1 MILEMIHVINSNS
14 QKRQR
19 KSKEN
24 RQNEFIDSAKK
35 IFIAKGYNATTI
47 RDIAKEAGCSDGL
60 MFRYFKSKADLFIA
74 IINEGQ
80 NKNKITIEE
89 CFSFRLSKEDQIYKI
104 MEVYINKFKDYEQLI
119 RMMLLRALNDPSFEE
134 TKKLFKDT
142 SFLNK
147 QIEHFKERQKRNDI
161 SINSDCEA
169 LALLIYSVTFSIG
182 FNRQSLLGYSKEECL
197 NLAKRYSKIISNGI

>member
-1 MILEMIHVINSNS
+1 MLLETINVINSNA

-24 RQNEFIDSAKK
+24 RLNEFIDCAKK

-47 RDIAKEAGCSDGL
+47 RDIAREAGCSDGL

-74 IINEGQ
+74 IINEG
-80 NKNKITIEE
+80 KIRNEVTIEE

-119 RMMLLRALNDPSFEE
+119 RMMFSRALNDPSFEE
-134 TKKLFKDT
+134 TKTLFKDT
-142 SFLNK
+142 TFL
-147 QIEHFKERQKRNDI
+147 
-161 SINSDCEA
+161 
-169 LALLIYSVTFSIG
+169 
-182 FNRQSLLGYSKEECL
+182 
-197 NLAKRYSKIISNGI
+197 

>member
-1 MILEMIHVINSNS
+1 MINSNA

-24 RQNEFIDSAKK
+24 RLNEFIDCAKK

-47 RDIAKEAGCSDGL
+47 RDIAREAGCSDGL

-74 IINEGQ
+74 IINEG
-80 NKNKITIEE
+80 KIRNEVTIEE

-119 RMMLLRALNDPSFEE
+119 RMMFSRALNDPSFEE
-134 TKKLFKDT
+134 TKTLFKDT
-142 SFLNK
+142 TFLKK
-147 QIEHFKERQKRNDI
+147 QIEHFKERQKINDI
-161 SINSDCEA
+161 SNNSDCEA

-197 NLAKRYSKIISNGI
+197 NLAKRYSKIISHGI